1 MRKDDSDEGEM
12 VQLKIFNFQISVFLA
27 QIAQAHPD
35 IVTLKTI
42 GKTHENREMY
52 MVKISN
58 PQTNSNVT
66 KNAILVD
73 GGTICYSHQFN
84 HIG

>member
-1 MRKDDSDEGEM
+1 
-12 VQLKIFNFQISVFLA
+12 
-27 QIAQAHPD
+27 
-35 IVTLKTI
+35 VTLKTI

-58 PQTNSNVT
+58 TQANSNVT

-73 GGTICYSHQFN
+73 GGMI
-84 HIG
+84 

>member
-1 MRKDDSDEGEM
+1 M
-12 VQLKIFNFQISVFLA
+12 
-27 QIAQAHPD
+27 AQAHPD

-58 PQTNSNVT
+58 PQTGSNVT
-66 KNAILVD
+66 KNAIIVD
-73 GGTICYSHQFN
+73 GGIKAWDLIYIIRSNVSVYTP
-84 HIG
+84 